1 MTPQTRR
8 RAARSPAALS
18 AATHRERPH
27 CPAWSGAPPTTAEFQ
42 IKSLAVGLRVVDAAG
57 RDAGDDALLRTLV
70 QPFASA
76 LDRAQELLEVDL
88 ECRQDRVGPVL
99 HLEPG
104 LPRLSARLVEDVV
117 DLLAIDPDL
126 IGQGDGL
133 RVVNEVVELV
143 DEYQD
148 VHSASRVYRRDPGRP
163 TGGVFKFD
171 ERSEVTNPPS
181 EKSAEHFLR
190 FILADS
196 RECRGDHRGKAPGNG
211 GQRLRAR
218 ARPLS
223 RRRPRS
229 PSRRSTRRSSRPGWP
244 SRRPSRRRAR
254 ECGSAGSSGTPTRSP
269 RSPGA
274 L

>member
-104 LPRLSARLVEDVV
+104 LPRLSARLVDDVLRLPLGDLDDLRLRRLAHRLFARFAQEPVGLALGLGEHLLPLLHDPASLLDLLGDRGPHLIEDVV

-126 IGQGDGL
+126 VGQGDGL

-181 EKSAEHFLR
+181 EKSAE
-190 FILADS
+190 
-196 RECRGDHRGKAPGNG
+196 
-211 GQRLRAR
+211 
-218 ARPLS
+218 
-223 RRRPRS
+223 
-229 PSRRSTRRSSRPGWP
+229 
-244 SRRPSRRRAR
+244 
-254 ECGSAGSSGTPTRSP
+254 
-269 RSPGA
+269 
-274 L
+274 